1 MFRRLSSL
9 RRVAVDCSL
18 SLFHGYYPDAKTSRH
33 PSRRA
38 SFSFAWRYHGCAGV
52 CSHPAPTRCPLG
64 RGVGLRRPPQR
75 KGLPFACAA
84 DFPWGW
90 PDLSSSRRTL
100 CRYAHAPTTPEEPE
114 RDSPSRPAGTA
125 PEQGTPWAS
134 SMTLSKLNRMAWR
147 LAVYASPWRSSAPDA
162 RLACGCWLSSAARD
176 SDPLSSK
183 ERFRLCV
190 DHISSSSSRELA
202 WRNPR
207 LFFGR
212 MACSPAVAL
221 ASCGKPTDC

>member
-1 MFRRLSSL
+1 MRRSLLPSGADALSAGPGCWSQAATPAKGLALRMCRRFPVGVAGSL
-9 RRVAVDCSL
+9 KFPQNPLSLCTCSYDSGRTGTGLAFTSRRHGPGAGNALGFFDDTFEAQSHGLATRCLRFAVAV
-18 SLFHGYYPDAKTSRH
+18 
-33 PSRRA
+33 
-38 SFSFAWRYHGCAGV
+38 
-52 CSHPAPTRCPLG
+52 TR
-64 RGVGLRRPPQR
+64 
-75 KGLPFACAA
+75 
-84 DFPWGW
+84 
-90 PDLSSSRRTL
+90 
-100 CRYAHAPTTPEEPE
+100 
-114 RDSPSRPAGTA
+114 
-125 PEQGTPWAS
+125 
-134 SMTLSKLNRMAWR
+134 
-147 LAVYASPWRSSAPDA
+147 PDA